1 MKGKRDIFVI
11 FTALFG
17 LYFLLGEK
25 NFKKQKGKK
34 KKKKKEEKRK
44 RKERT
49 NLKSAIS
56 DSRSV
61 FL

>member
-25 NFKKQKGKK
+25 NFKNQKEKK
-34 KKKKKEEKRK
+34 KKRKEEKRK